1 MQEKIPLLF
10 YNLNIYS
17 FIILPIVFTILFS
30 VNMAVWH
37 KCHINYRFIFE
48 LDPRNCLDYRQFAE
62 VSMKT
67 GLRYC
72 RFSPPFFDSFQLPSF
87 MLLLTAVIMYIDF
100 SQCFAPTIPSQMCPL
115 ILVVIL
121 LSILFCPFQLFYR
134 SARQWIGVT
143 LVRLNGTLAMR
154 SCFLTASVL

>member
-1 MQEKIPLLF
+1 VFARVIQLTLDPLVQEKVPLLF

-67 GLRYC
+67 GLRYR
-72 RFSPPFFDSFQLPSF
+72 RFSLPPSFFLYFFQLPSF

-100 SQCFAPTIPSQMCPL
+100 SQCLAPTIPSQMCPL

-143 LVRLNGTLAMR
+143 LVR
-154 SCFLTASVL
+154 